1 MNKLREAL
9 QMEFDACSGA
19 SFSLAAVARLN
30 FDSPNGSPNVDD
42 FSFYWLLMSE
52 AIARA
57 ESDDSIFA
65 WIDDQIQ
72 ILSRGYPDAADAL
85 RKNFAANWSAWLPIL
100 FFVPEG
106 SGRSVWHQFC
116 QNFPPQSP
124 EQEALREVFYQTITR
139 HGRALFKPGDWQGE
153 VKHPDRYTSPEACAM
168 LKLGL
173 TLKNLEDKTKGKQQ
187 KIFKEW
193 ANIIRTGILR
203 RLPERIQPGFA
214 AQESLFEEFVL
225 ALLRVAEWLH
235 QPELWRIEE
244 FLRDNQTRPKER
256 FNSNQL
262 ALAGGLFGWIRG
274 YQKVASW
281 LADRETRKV
290 LSQTALRQAL
300 QRTPGE
306 AVALHNRDPF
316 IFYASLAGDRYHYS
330 KPYVI
335 LKQIKRLGTGIIFP
349 QENWMIPER
358 DWLEVWLA
366 EGVFRHRIRLK
377 YDNRAGPVN

>member
-1 MNKLREAL
+1 MNEPRGAL

-30 FDSPNGSPNVDD
+30 FDSPNGGPNVDD

-57 ESDDSIFA
+57 ERDETIFA

-72 ILSRGYPDAADAL
+72 ILSRGYLNAADAL

-100 FFVPEG
+100 LFVPEG
-106 SGRSVWHQFC
+106 SRRSVWHQFS

-139 HGRALFKPGDWQGE
+139 HGRALFKIGDWQGE

-173 TLKNLEDKTKGKQQ
+173 TLKHLGGTKNGKQ
-187 KIFKEW
+187 KEICKEW
-193 ANIIRTGILR
+193 AEIIKTGILR

-214 AQESLFEEFVL
+214 DRWTLFQDFVL
-225 ALLRVAEWLH
+225 TLLRVAEWLH
-235 QPELWRIEE
+235 QPELWRVEE
-244 FLRDNQTRPKER
+244 FLRENQTRPEER
-256 FNSNQL
+256 FTNDQL

-290 LSQTALRQAL
+290 LSQTAMRQAL

-306 AVALHNRDPF
+306 AVALQNCDPF
-316 IFYASLAGDRYHYS
+316 IFYANPAGDRYHYS

-335 LKQIKRLGTGIIFP
+335 LKQIKRQGTGIIFP
-349 QENWMIPER
+349 QENWMIPEL

-366 EGVFRHRIRLK
+366 EGVFRHRIRLE
-377 YDNRAGPVN
+377 YDDRAGPVN